1 MSRQVAFTYRDNGS
15 MLNQIDPITKFVGVV
30 ALTFLAFGTY
40 LYWAQ
45 IAIAVIIFG
54 LAIVGGRVPW
64 RDIWGATWYFAIA
77 SVGFFVIQSV
87 TLPGTQPWFRL
98 LGHQFYMDTENFAF
112 SLSMRIYIIFLL
124 SLIFV
129 RATNPRD
136 LAVGS
141 IRVLRVPYKIGYS
154 MFIALR
160 VIPLIEDQLRTVQ
173 AAQLVR
179 GVGTEPGLRGRIKSG
194 MRYTLPV
201 FVGVMREC
209 NVMVHSMES
218 RAFGAYPTRTFV
230 DDVKMPPSGVAI
242 SLLLVLAVV
251 CWYVLI
257 GLGVVSTGFL
267 HNYQ

>member
-1 MSRQVAFTYRDNGS
+1 
-15 MLNQIDPITKFVGVV
+15 
-30 ALTFLAFGTY
+30 
-40 LYWAQ
+40 
-45 IAIAVIIFG
+45 
-54 LAIVGGRVPW
+54 
-64 RDIWGATWYFAIA
+64 
-77 SVGFFVIQSV
+77 
-87 TLPGTQPWFRL
+87 
-98 LGHQFYMDTENFAF
+98 MDTENFAF
-112 SLSMRIYIIFLL
+112 SLSMRIYTIFLL

-129 RATNPRD
+129 RTTNPRD
-136 LAVGS
+136 LAVGA
-141 IRVLRVPYKIGYS
+141 IRVLGVPYKIGYS

-160 VIPLIEDQLRTVQ
+160 VIPLIEDQLRTVK
-173 AAQLVR
+173 AAQMVR

-230 DDVKMPPSGVAI
+230 DDVKMPRAGVVI
-242 SLLLVLAVV
+242 SAVLVLVVV

-257 GLGVVSTGFL
+257 ALGVVSTGFL